1 MEETQSFS
9 EYVTDFQV
17 RKSYV
22 IFGTKDNPKRFGID
36 IEIDS
41 TQPFPKTW
49 KNYNENTNCD
59 YIAYVTYTS
68 HQYPNYH
75 IELTW
80 NISPNI
86 DILENQPEYMKIN
99 KEIDNFCE
107 FNEEKILSC
116 ARVHFNVNYPKLI
129 LGDPFE

>member
-1 MEETQSFS
+1 MAQTQSSS
-9 EYVTDFQV
+9 EYVTDFKV
-17 RKSYV
+17 RNSHV
-22 IFGTKDNPKRFGID
+22 IFGTKDNPKCFGID

-49 KNYNENTNCD
+49 KIYNENANCD
-59 YIAYVTYTS
+59 YIAFITYTS
-68 HQYPNYH
+68 HQYPNYD

-116 ARVHFNVNYPKLI
+116 ARAHFNVNYPKLI
-129 LGDPFE
+129 LGDPIE